1 VLDRQ
6 FRFAIKLA
14 VAFAAV
20 WGLIIVF
27 DRMLWVINL
36 VLVSFLI
43 VYSISPAVDYLA
55 RIKRLPRSAAVGIV
69 YICFLLLLVLLLN
82 LIIPVVISEIRNLAH
97 YLPHYSTYLSPYIQD
112 IVESISRPEISNA
125 VINYLQQV
133 PRHLQQILN
142 RATIITVA
150 VISRLGEVAI
160 VLFMVFYL
168 LRDLEAVKQ
177 SAVTYLPRS
186 WRKEAIYVL
195 GVIDEKVGAY
205 LRGNLLRCA
214 LIGILT
220 GFGLSFLGMPFAL
233 MLGVLAGVLDII
245 VYIGPYLAAAPA
257 VLIALSISP
266 AVTILV
272 ILLYILVQSIDSYVI
287 TPLLLGK
294 AVDLHPFSVI
304 IAVLIGGR
312 LFGFLGI
319 LLGIPVA
326 ATLKVLYKYYR
337 QEI

>member
-1 VLDRQ
+1 MLDRQ

-20 WGLIIVF
+20 WGLILLFNRIF
-27 DRMLWVINL
+27 WVINL
-36 VLVSFLI
+36 VVVSFLI

-55 RIKRLPRSAAVGIV
+55 RIKRLPRLAAVSFV
-69 YICFLLLLVLLLN
+69 YTCFLLLLVLLIN
-82 LIIPVVISEIRNLAH
+82 LIIPIVISEIRNLAH
-97 YLPHYSTYLSPYIQD
+97 FLPRYSTYLTPYIQD
-112 IVESISRPEISNA
+112 AVESISRPDITNT
-125 VINYLQQV
+125 VINFLQQV

-168 LRDLEAVKQ
+168 LRDLEAIKQ

-205 LRGNLLRCA
+205 LRGNLLRCT
-214 LIGILT
+214 LVGILT

-233 MLGVLAGVLDII
+233 MLGVLAGVLNII
-245 VYIGPYLAAAPA
+245 VYIGPYIAAAPA

-266 AVTILV
+266 AVTIFV
-272 ILLYILVQSIDSYVI
+272 ILLYIIVQSLDGFVI

-304 IAVLIGGR
+304 IAVLVGGR